1 MEKFFSGAKLQIIFH
16 TLAFLPLFCIK
27 QQQNIFL
34 ERKRVLIR
42 EHKEHAN
49 KSQRGR
55 KEGAKRA
62 RLMELAQASCPRQ
75 VIILRKPL
83 TANKSSACRL
93 P

>member
-34 ERKRVLIR
+34 ERKRVLI
-42 EHKEHAN
+42 
-49 KSQRGR
+49 
-55 KEGAKRA
+55 
-62 RLMELAQASCPRQ
+62 
-75 VIILRKPL
+75 ILRKPL
-83 TANKSSACRL
+83 TANKPSVCRL

>member
-34 ERKRVLIR
+34 ERKRVLI
-42 EHKEHAN
+42 
-49 KSQRGR
+49 
-55 KEGAKRA
+55 
-62 RLMELAQASCPRQ
+62 
-75 VIILRKPL
+75 ILRKPL
-83 TANKSSACRL
+83 TANKPSACRL

>member
-27 QQQNIFL
+27 QEQNIFL

-55 KEGAKRA
+55 RESAADGACSS
-62 RLMELAQASCPRQ
+62 LMTPTGHKLAQAPHG
-75 VIILRKPL
+75 
-83 TANKSSACRL
+83 
-93 P
+93 